1 MSVAAPERVDLPVSG
16 MTCAACA
23 RTIERKLGF
32 TAGVIRAS
40 VNLQA
45 SQATVEYDDKLVKPD
60 ALANAVRQLGYE
72 VPA

>member
-1 MSVAAPERVDLPVSG
+1 
-16 MTCAACA
+16 MTCDNCA

-32 TAGVIRAS
+32 TAGVIHAT

-45 SQATVEYDDKLVKPD
+45 SQATVEYDGQLVKPE
-60 ALANAVRQLGYE
+60 ALANAVRQLGYK